1 MKKYLVGNLPLN
13 VLVWYLLIVL
23 LEKAAKSYTLFTFFN
38 QLLILEVPN
47 MFPTN
52 CHFSARVTYLLTLR
66 KTFPVVIYPHTS
78 FFFFFLPLL
87 HHFGELIPYET
98 FQKKKKKTCRTW
110 VLLAVA
116 TWAGPDTA
124 VLSWG
129 TVFWLC
135 PLSSCCWSD
144 DGQSLQHMLC
154 EERPMDLGK
163 RCRCLLLSEGQLQK
177 QWSQTVWQSQTV

>member
-23 LEKAAKSYTLFTFFN
+23 LEKAANSYTLFTFFN

-78 FFFFFLPLL
+78 FFFFLPLL

-144 DGQSLQHMLC
+144 DGQSLPHMLC
-154 EERPMDLGK
+154 EERLMDLGK

-177 QWSQTVWQSQTV
+177 QCSQTVWPSQTV